1 MASIFRRFGAVALL
15 ALSAAPPAHGQ
26 EAAADRAPHA
36 KRFVQVNGARLE
48 VLDFGGRG
56 PLLIFLPG
64 FRNSAHVF
72 DDLAP
77 EFTDRFHVVALT
89 PRGVPVSNAPASG
102 YTIEQLAADVR
113 TLMDSLGAR
122 SVILAGHSIAG
133 AIMTRFG
140 EAYPSR
146 LTAAIYLDASFDYA
160 SAVRRSQRTGRPVPS
175 DTTSAQYEEWVARYS
190 EAAWSPSVAAAAS
203 ADRAGWDIDSA
214 DVEKRLALTDP
225 LRTEVR
231 SRPHEPWKIKAPA
244 IAFCAVPGVHR
255 AIGWLTPD
263 YARWNEAKAF
273 YDADKADRHA
283 ECQRFAE
290 RDHHATVIEV
300 DSGHYV
306 FFDQRNQVAR
316 EMRRFLNG
324 VSPQ

>member
-1 MASIFRRFGAVALL
+1 MFAALAFLAALL
-15 ALSAAPPAHGQ
+15 APPAHQ
-26 EAAADRAPHA
+26 ASPDRAPHTL
-36 KRFVQVNGARLE
+36 RFVMVNGARLE
-48 VLDFGGRG
+48 VLDFGGQG

-77 EFTDRFHVVALT
+77 EFTYRFHVVALT
-89 PRGVPVSNAPASG
+89 PRGIPVSSAPESG

-113 TLMDSLGAR
+113 TLMDSLGAKQA
-122 SVILAGHSIAG
+122 ILAGHSIAG
-133 AIMTRFG
+133 AVMTRFG

-160 SAVRRSQRTGRPVPS
+160 SAVRRSQRPGKPVPT
-175 DTTSAQYEEWVARYS
+175 DTTSAKYDEWVRHYS
-190 EAAWSPSVAAAAS
+190 EAAWSASVAAAAHT
-203 ADRAGWDIDSA
+203 DREVWNIDSTGVA
-214 DVEKRLALTDP
+214 KRLALTEP
-225 LRTEVR
+225 LRIEVR
-231 SRPHEPWKIKAPA
+231 SRPHEPWHIKAPA
-244 IAFCAVPGVHR
+244 LAFCAVPGVHR

-263 YARWNEAKAF
+263 SARWKEAKQY
-273 YDADKADRHA
+273 YDTDKAERHA

-290 RDHHATVIEV
+290 RDHRATVIEV

-316 EMRRFLNG
+316 EMLRFLDE